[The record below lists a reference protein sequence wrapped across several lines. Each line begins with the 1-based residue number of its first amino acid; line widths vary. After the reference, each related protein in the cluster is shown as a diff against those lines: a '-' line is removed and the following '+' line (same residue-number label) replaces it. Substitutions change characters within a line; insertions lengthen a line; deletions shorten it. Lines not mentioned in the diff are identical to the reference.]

1 MSRPSIRGREELPTR
16 FSVADLSVR
25 DCVELVAGLA
35 SYARKT
41 GLTHVEVT
49 GPSMIGDLIDEFGF
63 DEVHFVEAHEESA
76 VDIAAAPQ
84 TWRCGQRGLR
94 CLSDQLVDTFGAL
107 SHEGTPPSTLLDG
120 AVMLFTVH
128 NRLGDALS
136 IVTGLEHYCRDNGV
150 TSVVVTGSHALA
162 EVVETFAC
170 ERVSYV
176 ASTCEAISG
185 DAIFARSSWSLPW
198 IDRFNHAVTDAHGGR
213 AHYRIPPLPLRE
225 EPAPGAQDDVVY
237 CQFDARSTLRRR
249 ETSPDGY
256 FARSPHTVMS
266 GSSAVLTPRSY
277 LGPGLTYVR
286 AELVEMVARLRSCRL
301 FVGCDSGLGH
311 LAGCL
316 GVPGL
321 IIATDDFE
329 TTWSFFRGYAQ
340 PECHP
345 SRGNGTA
352 PAMKT
357 SDPAG
362 QSCGRSLDAS
372 IRRPWPRAESRWAEV
387 TSCSRWSWRPAR
399 L

>member
-94 CLSDQLVDTFGAL
+94 CLSDQLVDTVGAL

-120 AVMLFTVH
+120 AMMLFTVH

-150 TSVVVTGSHALA
+150 ASVVVTGSHALA
-162 EVVETFAC
+162 GVVETFAC

-198 IDRFNHAVTDAHGGR
+198 LDRFNHAVTDAHGGR

-225 EPAPGAQDDVVY
+225 EPAPGAQEDVVY
-237 CQFDARSTLRRR
+237 CQFDARSTTPPPRDLARRLLRQVSAHGDVRVLGG
-249 ETSPDGY
+249 PDT
-256 FARSPHTVMS
+256 AE
-266 GSSAVLTPRSY
+266 Y

-286 AELVEMVARLRSCRL
+286 ADLVEMVARLRSCRL

-329 TTWSFFRGYAQ
+329 TTWSFFRGYA
-340 PECHP
+340 
-345 SRGNGTA
+345 
-352 PAMKT
+352 
-357 SDPAG
+357 
-362 QSCGRSLDAS
+362 SLSVIPLA
-372 IRRPWPRAESRWAEV
+372 ATE
-387 TSCSRWSWRPAR
+387 
-399 L
+399 LLLQ